1 MATTRGIGSYVPSG
15 SIRQY
20 LATGGRGGG
29 AVPPGG
35 IPLFSGSGFSSG
47 KIKELQE
54 VARRKAVI
62 EKARIEAERKAVIE
76 KARQEAERKA
86 REEIAKAIR
95 IKDQQQRERFLKQ
108 IERVKRGKIQAAKLR
123 EMTAIQKQQFF
134 RGQAEVAEAIRFQEL
149 KKRGQRLTPK
159 AQQVLKKVQK
169 RVGNL
174 EPVKKSKVVKKVV
187 ETRFEEL
194 IRISKLSPKKQLEE
208 FRKLK
213 IPTKLPIDQTKI
225 GKVIEEAI
233 SRAKILVAKG
243 KRFVEDIEKS
253 KAFQKRARGID
264 IITGG
269 AITERRLGRE
279 MESLNKDIEKFNKKY
294 GGKELTESEY
304 NKAISEQK
312 LLESKEN
319 KIKEEDKKLEGRI
332 SRKII
337 KEIQKL
343 ELKNIAKEG
352 RDIKKFP
359 LTESEK
365 KFIKLTGSM
374 LRTDKEKLKKIE
386 KKPGVLSIAERAR
399 LKVSISNSERRLD
412 ILKKGGQILLTGTVP
427 ITPIGLPSMTKVV
440 FMGAQKTKKGKI
452 ITDIIF
458 KTSKNRWGT
467 AKGVTITKGTKGVTV
482 TVGKS
487 TKIGKIFK
495 TKKQAFRGIETIVTK
510 RLSAVERLKLL
521 TVRKGSIKIT
531 KNIETLMQGGL
542 GKIQTIKGTKFIRPV
557 IKFPTGKVV
566 MVKAKIS
573 TDTFASL
580 SRVITKG
587 DWSKIIGKAIT
598 AKGDKAKFLGLIK
611 TTKAGEVGK
620 VFALTAIQKQQYATA
635 LKQVTSVMASAMAKA
650 EKVKGLTQV
659 QKLAFASSVISKVA
673 DRKKVVPV
681 RVKQR
686 VVVKAKPVIKPRVVV
701 KVKPKVRVKP
711 TMVVKVKP
719 AVKVTPITKQ
729 VFSQREKLKLRKKL
743 KLLNKQKVKIKQKL
757 NLKLNLKQKL
767 KLKLKLKLITKQI
780 LKLKPPRRP
789 PGRPPGRP
797 PRVPPPIIL
806 PLPKLKKKRRK
817 SKKRKKPRSHHVFVR
832 PLKKKGRKKPKLVRI
847 TKKPIKK
854 ARAESLRNYL
864 IDTSLSRTGKIKSSG
879 KKPSKRRLKVPRSY
893 AKKTKRKFRTYKIVK
908 GKRKKLKK
916 GKVIER
922 KKHLLDTR
930 QEKSKIGLLRR
941 IAQLEKQSKIR
952 KVVGRKPIRKQ
963 TKRYSAQRITKRV
976 QFNKGKKQINKSTK
990 KQKRKVTTEQLENL
1004 ARGRKIRMENLKRRK
1019 K

>member
-108 IERVKRGKIQAAKLR
+108 IERVKRGK
-123 EMTAIQKQQFF
+123 
-134 RGQAEVAEAIRFQEL
+134 
-149 KKRGQRLTPK
+149 RLTPK
-159 AQQVLKKVQK
+159 AQKVLKKVQK

-332 SRKII
+332 SRNII

-352 RDIKKFP
+352 RDHKK
-359 LTESEK
+359 
-365 KFIKLTGSM
+365 
-374 LRTDKEKLKKIE
+374 
-386 KKPGVLSIAERAR
+386 
-399 LKVSISNSERRLD
+399 
-412 ILKKGGQILLTGTVP
+412 
-427 ITPIGLPSMTKVV
+427 
-440 FMGAQKTKKGKI
+440 
-452 ITDIIF
+452 
-458 KTSKNRWGT
+458 
-467 AKGVTITKGTKGVTV
+467 
-482 TVGKS
+482 
-487 TKIGKIFK
+487 
-495 TKKQAFRGIETIVTK
+495 
-510 RLSAVERLKLL
+510 
-521 TVRKGSIKIT
+521 
-531 KNIETLMQGGL
+531 
-542 GKIQTIKGTKFIRPV
+542 
-557 IKFPTGKVV
+557 
-566 MVKAKIS
+566 
-573 TDTFASL
+573 
-580 SRVITKG
+580 
-587 DWSKIIGKAIT
+587 
-598 AKGDKAKFLGLIK
+598 
-611 TTKAGEVGK
+611 
-620 VFALTAIQKQQYATA
+620 
-635 LKQVTSVMASAMAKA
+635 
-650 EKVKGLTQV
+650 
-659 QKLAFASSVISKVA
+659 
-673 DRKKVVPV
+673 
-681 RVKQR
+681 
-686 VVVKAKPVIKPRVVV
+686 
-701 KVKPKVRVKP
+701 
-711 TMVVKVKP
+711 
-719 AVKVTPITKQ
+719 
-729 VFSQREKLKLRKKL
+729 
-743 KLLNKQKVKIKQKL
+743 
-757 NLKLNLKQKL
+757 
-767 KLKLKLKLITKQI
+767 
-780 LKLKPPRRP
+780 
-789 PGRPPGRP
+789 
-797 PRVPPPIIL
+797 
-806 PLPKLKKKRRK
+806 
-817 SKKRKKPRSHHVFVR
+817 
-832 PLKKKGRKKPKLVRI
+832 
-847 TKKPIKK
+847 
-854 ARAESLRNYL
+854 
-864 IDTSLSRTGKIKSSG
+864 
-879 KKPSKRRLKVPRSY
+879 
-893 AKKTKRKFRTYKIVK
+893 
-908 GKRKKLKK
+908 
-916 GKVIER
+916 
-922 KKHLLDTR
+922 
-930 QEKSKIGLLRR
+930 
-941 IAQLEKQSKIR
+941 
-952 KVVGRKPIRKQ
+952 
-963 TKRYSAQRITKRV
+963 
-976 QFNKGKKQINKSTK
+976 
-990 KQKRKVTTEQLENL
+990 
-1004 ARGRKIRMENLKRRK
+1004 
-1019 K
+1019 